1 MLIHLIKKTSRV
13 SVVLLFLVAA
23 PAFSAQ
29 KILIFGDSLS
39 SGYGIERSQSWV
51 SLLEAKIKK
60 QNPSAQVINASISGE
75 TTIGGANKIQ
85 QVLQLHHP
93 DIILIALGGNDGL
106 RGLNLNEMQ
115 ANLETIIKA
124 AKKTG
129 SEVMLIGMK
138 IPPNYGIQYT
148 QQFHATYQNLSQQYQ
163 TQLVPFLLEGV
174 GGNPALMQ
182 QDGLHPNATAQPKI
196 LDNVWV
202 TLSPLL
208 QNTQ

>member
-1 MLIHLIKKTSRV
+1 VLIHLIKKTSRV

-138 IPPNYGIQYT
+138 IPPNYGMQYT

>member
-1 MLIHLIKKTSRV
+1 VLIHLIKKTSRV
-13 SVVLLFLVAA
+13 SVVLLFLVVA
-23 PAFSAQ
+23 PAFSAP

-39 SGYGIERSQSWV
+39 TGYGIEKSQSWV

-60 QNPSAQVINASISGE
+60 HNLSAQVINASISGE

-93 DIILIALGGNDGL
+93 DIIIIALGGNDGL

-115 ANLETIIKA
+115 ANLEKIIKA

-138 IPPNYGIQYT
+138 IPPNYGMQYT

-163 TQLVPFLLEGV
+163 TQLVPFLLEGI

-182 QDGLHPNATAQPKI
+182 EDGLHPNATAQPKI

-208 QNTQ
+208 QNRQ

>member
-1 MLIHLIKKTSRV
+1 VLIHLIKKTSRV
-13 SVVLLFLVAA
+13 SVVLLFLVVA
-23 PAFSAQ
+23 PAFSAP

-39 SGYGIERSQSWV
+39 TGYGIEKSQSWV

-60 QNPSAQVINASISGE
+60 HNLSAQVINASISGE

-93 DIILIALGGNDGL
+93 DIIIIALGGNDGL

-138 IPPNYGIQYT
+138 IPPNYGMQYT

-182 QDGLHPNATAQPKI
+182 EDGLHPNATAQPKI

-208 QNTQ
+208 QNRQ